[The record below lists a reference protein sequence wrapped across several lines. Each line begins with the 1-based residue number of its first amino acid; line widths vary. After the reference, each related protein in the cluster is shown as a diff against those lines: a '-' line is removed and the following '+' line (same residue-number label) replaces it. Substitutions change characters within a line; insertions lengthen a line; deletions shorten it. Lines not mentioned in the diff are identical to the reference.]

1 MLDQSLL
8 LLSQTILISV
18 PFVLA
23 ALGGTCSERSGVV
36 NIALEGILL
45 AGAFGAAVGAF
56 LTKSAWIGLAAGVT
70 AGILVSSLHA
80 LIAVA
85 FKIDQIISGL
95 AINLLVAGGTEY
107 GMHLVWK
114 GAASRSIPVLPKWT
128 VLSTSRWSDLA
139 NTVLGLPLVAATV
152 LLVPLVWLLIARTR
166 FGLRLRAVG
175 ENPAACDTLGISV
188 PRMRTAGVLLSGSLA
203 GLGGVWLA
211 FNIGQFQHGMSAGK
225 GFIAMAAVV
234 CGKWNPLGAAAA
246 CLLFGFS
253 GAFAAAWE
261 RWNPVL
267 SQGSLLIVLAVLG
280 AAAVAALVGAAVYRN
295 RNPRSAGRRVLLG
308 LGVALAIGAGTLAWA
323 SRRTLEEGTAMRLY
337 VPGELLSTL
346 PYVLT
351 MVAVAGLV
359 GRARS
364 PAALGIPYEK

>member
-1 MLDQSLL
+1 MLDQTLL
-8 LLSQTILISV
+8 LVSQTALISV

-45 AGAFGAAVGAF
+45 GGAFGTAVGAF
-56 LTKSAWIGLAAGVT
+56 LTGSAWIGLAVGVAT
-70 AGILVSSLHA
+70 GILVSSLHA
-80 LIAVA
+80 LITVA
-85 FKIDQIISGL
+85 FKIDQIISGV
-95 AINLLVAGGTEY
+95 AINLLVAGTTQY

-114 GAASRSIPVLPKWT
+114 GPASRTIPVLPNWT
-128 VLSTSRWSDLA
+128 VLPTGRMSDLA
-139 NTVLGLPLVAATV
+139 NTLLGLPLVSATIV
-152 LLVPLVWLLIARTR
+152 LVPLVWLLIARTR

-188 PRMRTAGVLLSGSLA
+188 PRMRTAGVLLSGALA
-203 GLGGVWLA
+203 GLGGAWLA

-246 CLLFGFS
+246 CLLFGFA
-253 GAFAAAWE
+253 GALAASCE
-261 RWNPVL
+261 RWGVRVP
-267 SQGSLLIVLAVLG
+267 SELI
-280 AAAVAALVGAAVYRN
+280 
-295 RNPRSAGRRVLLG
+295 
-308 LGVALAIGAGTLAWA
+308 
-323 SRRTLEEGTAMRLY
+323 
-337 VPGELLSTL
+337 STL